1 MAIQFTD
8 ERPADDTSLSAADRA
23 YHWMRDAILSGHL
36 AAGSSLNERE
46 LAEKIGVSRTPVREA
61 LRRLEQQGMAR
72 SRHNAAS
79 TVVAWTKH
87 DIHEVFQI
95 RATLEGL
102 VASIAAT
109 RATPEQMAEL
119 EGICDAMETAFADSA
134 VERTERLNR
143 ASAGNERF
151 HRILLDATGS
161 DRLGVLLS
169 YLSNTPFTFRTYR
182 WFSDAEVLRSMAHH
196 RDIAAAL
203 RVRDADWAASSLRA
217 HVMASRANL
226 LARVVATPKQGRSK
240 RKAGKPQHDGL
251 LETIPMADGM
261 PQPADTGP
269 AWPTDRGSRPS
280 ERGSRRASSG
290 VHARSETVR

>member
-61 LRRLEQQGMAR
+61 LRRLEQQGMAK

-79 TVVAWTKH
+79 TVVTWTRH

-95 RATLEGL
+95 RAILEGL

-109 RATPEQMAEL
+109 RATPEQIAEL
-119 EGICDAMETAFADSA
+119 ESICDAMETAFADSS
-134 VERTERLNR
+134 VERTTRLNQ
-143 ASAGNERF
+143 ASAGNECF
-151 HRILLDATGS
+151 HKILLDTTES
-161 DRLGVLLS
+161 ERLGVLLS

-182 WFSDAEVLRSMAHH
+182 WFSDAEVMRSMAHH
-196 RDIAAAL
+196 RDIVAAL
-203 RVRDADWAASSLRA
+203 KVRDADWAASSLRA

-226 LARVVATPKQGRSK
+226 LARVVVTPKQGRGK
-240 RKAGKPQHDGL
+240 RKGGKLQHDDL
-251 LETIPMADGM
+251 IRIMPAADGM
-261 PQPADTGP
+261 PRPADPGS
-269 AWPTDRGSRPS
+269 AWPARQSSGPS
-280 ERGSRRASSG
+280 GRGSRRVSNG
-290 VHARSETVR
+290 VYERSETAR

>member
-1 MAIQFTD
+1 MDIQFTD
-8 ERPADDTSLSAADRA
+8 ERPADDASLSAADRA

-61 LRRLEQQGMAR
+61 LRRLEQQGMAK

-79 TVVAWTKH
+79 TVVTWTRH

-109 RATPEQMAEL
+109 RATPEQTAEL
-119 EGICDAMETAFADSA
+119 AGLCDAMEGAFADHS
-134 VERTERLNR
+134 VERTERLNQ

-151 HRILLDATGS
+151 HKILLGAIES
-161 DRLGVLLS
+161 ERLGVLLS
-169 YLSNTPFTFRTYR
+169 YLSNTPFSFRSYR

-196 RDIAAAL
+196 RDIVGAL
-203 RVRDADWAASSLRA
+203 RSQDADWAASSMRA
-217 HVMASRANL
+217 HIMASRANL
-226 LARVVATPKQGRSK
+226 LSRVVAAPKQGRGK
-240 RKAGKPQHDGL
+240 RKTGKPQHDEL
-251 LETIPMADGM
+251 MLTMPTTDGM
-261 PQPADTGP
+261 PQPADAGP
-269 AWPTDRGSRPS
+269 VWPMGQSSGLSGRGSRH
-280 ERGSRRASSG
+280 ASNG
-290 VHARSETVR
+290 VHARPETVR

>member
-1 MAIQFTD
+1 MAVQFTD

-46 LAEKIGVSRTPVREA
+46 LAETIGVSRTPVREA
-61 LRRLEQQGMAR
+61 LRRLEQQGMAKA
-72 SRHNAAS
+72 RHNAAS
-79 TVVAWTKH
+79 TVVTWTKH

-95 RATLEGL
+95 RATLEGM

-109 RATPEQMAEL
+109 RATPEQIAEL
-119 EGICDAMETAFADSA
+119 EGICDAMEAAFADRSI
-134 VERTERLNR
+134 ERTERLNQ
-143 ASAGNERF
+143 ASAGNVRF
-151 HRILLDATGS
+151 HKVLLDATES
-161 DRLGVLLS
+161 ERLGVLLS

-196 RDIAAAL
+196 RDIVGAL

-226 LARVVATPKQGRSK
+226 LSRVVVTPRQGRGK
-240 RKAGKPQHDGL
+240 RKAGKLQHDDL
-251 LETIPMADGM
+251 MTMLPADRM
-261 PQPADTGP
+261 PQLADPGP
-269 AWPTDRGSRPS
+269 VVPQDRGSGS
-280 ERGSRRASSG
+280 SGRGSRHASNG
-290 VHARSETVR
+290 LHARPETAR

>member
-36 AAGSSLNERE
+36 AAGSTLNERE

-61 LRRLEQQGMAR
+61 LRRLEQQGMAKPR
-72 SRHNAAS
+72 QNAAS

-109 RATPEQMAEL
+109 RATPEQIAEL
-119 EGICDAMETAFADSA
+119 EGICEAIETAFADIS
-134 VERTERLNR
+134 VERTERLNQ

-151 HRILLDATGS
+151 HKTLLDITGS
-161 DRLGVLLS
+161 ERLGVLLS
-169 YLSNTPFTFRTYR
+169 LLSNTPFTFRTYR
-182 WFSDAEVLRSMAHH
+182 WFSDAEVLRSLAHH
-196 RDIAAAL
+196 RDIVSAL
-203 RVRDADWAASSLRA
+203 KARDADWAASSLRA

-226 LARVVATPKQGRSK
+226 LSRVAVAPKQGRGK
-240 RKAGKPQHDGL
+240 RKAGKPRHDEL
-251 LETIPMADGM
+251 MLTM
-261 PQPADTGP
+261 PAAEGTPRPADTGP
-269 AWPTDRGSRPS
+269 AWPTDHGSRLPG
-280 ERGSRRASSG
+280 RGSRRASNG
-290 VHARSETVR
+290 VHMRSGAVR